1 MNATLSACRP
11 LVSALALLLLVGAG
25 GCASH
30 PKPGGTESTAARHPA
45 SPDTVQ
51 ATRQAYSR
59 AYPDSRVGV
68 IIATRPQD
76 RLVAVGDVTPSDFTV
91 GQTVYFLDAKRHVM
105 TTGRIVRILN
115 DSVHA
120 QYVEPAG
127 GHRPPAAGD
136 MMVRLPIGGTPLP

>member
-1 MNATLSACRP
+1 MTPTRSARR
-11 LVSALALLLLVGAG
+11 LMVTALLLVLSSS

-30 PKPGGTESTAARHPA
+30 AKSAGTESTAARHPA
-45 SPDTVQ
+45 SADTVQ
-51 ATRQAYSR
+51 ATRQAYYR

-76 RLVAVGDVTPSDFTV
+76 RLVAVGDVNSSDFTV

-105 TTGRIVRILN
+105 TTGRIVRLLN
-115 DSVHA
+115 DSIHA
-120 QYVEPAG
+120 QYVEPSG